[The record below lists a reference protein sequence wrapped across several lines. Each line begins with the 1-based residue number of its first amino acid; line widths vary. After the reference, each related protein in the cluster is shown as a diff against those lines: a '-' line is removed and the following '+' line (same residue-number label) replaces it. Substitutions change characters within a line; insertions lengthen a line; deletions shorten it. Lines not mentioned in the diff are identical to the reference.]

1 MDISS
6 DAKGGTGQVLLL
18 SAVGTVLQMA
28 KIARINEPN
37 EELKVFYSHLSLH
50 CFRLQE
56 QLTRA
61 QQAFSP
67 IKKDLVG
74 HALGCLGTL
83 IHQYDPNERTRYTI
97 TPEVNLRTLCIAWD
111 ETSSRHNEK
120 ENLGFVRFWL
130 KPGGSEELRRGLDAA
145 LESCA
150 DELDRLQPE
159 QPAMRSVPTFT
170 CPESSEPPYTVRKA
184 AKSIFDALMGC
195 KGCSCPTQHDYKA
208 KLELGTY
215 RSPMKKRTVKSAR
228 RLARNGRG
236 DDVSG
241 NLELDMFLSMERGW
255 HEVRVQTAKES
266 VVRFGPPSTESAH
279 SIIEPC
285 VKVERLCRPIM
296 KTRAMQR
303 LVLKLNGGQLFEMG
317 LEKSNFQI
325 NHKAEPISL
334 LQCFEDRPEFF
345 TEKTQR
351 ILLLIIGYTVLHL
364 HGTSWLQPG
373 WGSSNIKFFQT
384 TSRKTPLRP
393 FIEAQLSKDN
403 PSGHGASAI
412 GDYVDV
418 DDDMSDELDSG
429 HCCPEV
435 IALAVVLMEVYFAK
449 PFSRLAAMHD
459 IQLIQTRS
467 GRITLMDVDQV
478 FEGDEEG
485 EEGWRSQIPEDS
497 PLLAAIVNCLN
508 PELWEDDDR
517 QPLASATLRS
527 RMYQKVV
534 RPLEIH
540 LTNGFSNIQLDGVDQ
555 YARNIDFGKW
565 GKAMSNEV
573 PKDWA
578 AQLYQREIS
587 PIHPSPHPKFTLVS
601 PGQYAISADSW
612 KNLYLNRYSTW
623 DADLPSI
630 KDEEYRALQFF
641 DDEAD
646 DGEQS
651 AIE

>member
-1 MDISS
+1 MDTSPDS
-6 DAKGGTGQVLLL
+6 KDGTGQILLL

-28 KIARINEPN
+28 KIARLNEPN

-61 QQAFSP
+61 QQAYFP
-67 IKKDLVG
+67 VKKDLVG
-74 HALGCLGTL
+74 HALGCLGSL
-83 IHQYDPNERTRYTI
+83 MHQYDRNERTRYAI
-97 TPEVNLRTLCIAWD
+97 TPEFDLRTLCIAWD
-111 ETSSRHNEK
+111 ETSSRHDEK
-120 ENLGFVRFWL
+120 ENLAFVRFWL
-130 KPGGSEELRRGLDAA
+130 KPGVSEEIRRDLDKA

-159 QPAMRSVPTFT
+159 RSATRSVPTFT
-170 CPESSEPPYTVRKA
+170 CPEGSEPPCAVRKA
-184 AKSIFDALMGC
+184 AKSIFEALMGC

-215 RSPMKKRTVKSAR
+215 RSPKKRTVKSAR
-228 RLARNGRG
+228 RLARNGSG
-236 DDVSG
+236 DDLSG
-241 NLELDMFLSMERGW
+241 DLELDMFLSMERDW

-266 VVRFGPPSTESAH
+266 IVRFGPPSTVSTHKINEKF
-279 SIIEPC
+279 
-285 VKVERLCRPIM
+285 VKVEKLCRPIM

-334 LQCFEDRPEFF
+334 LQCFEDQPEFF

-364 HGTSWLQPG
+364 HSTSWLQPG

-393 FIEAQLSKDN
+393 FIETHLSKNQSSD
-403 PSGHGASAI
+403 HGAPAI
-412 GDYVDV
+412 GDHVDI

-449 PFSRLAAMHD
+449 PFTRLAAMHD
-459 IQLIQTRS
+459 IELIQTRS

-517 QPLASATLRS
+517 QPLDSAILRS

-565 GKAMSNEV
+565 GKTMSNEA
-573 PKDWA
+573 PKDWVA
-578 AQLYQREIS
+578 PLYQRKTL
-587 PIHPSPHPKFTLVS
+587 PIHSSPHPKFTLVS
-601 PGQYAISADSW
+601 PGQYAISADAW
-612 KNLYLNRYSTW
+612 KSLYLGRYSTW
-623 DADLPSI
+623 DTDLPSI
-630 KDEEYRALQFF
+630 KADEYRALQFF
-641 DDEAD
+641 DDEVD